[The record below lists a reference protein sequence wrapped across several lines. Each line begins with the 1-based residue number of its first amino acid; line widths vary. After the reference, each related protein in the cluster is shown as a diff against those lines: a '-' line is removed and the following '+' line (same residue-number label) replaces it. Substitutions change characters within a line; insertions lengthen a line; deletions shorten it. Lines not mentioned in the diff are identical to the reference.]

1 MNIKTGLTVREH
13 YFKCVRGHRPFSPP
27 QADERER
34 PKARIRPEHPAAKR
48 DAPLKGKTM
57 KLSDFNFD
65 LPSELIA
72 QKPSGVRGQ
81 DNLMLLG
88 RNDGKIQD
96 LRMDDLPD
104 LISPDTLMVFNNSKV
119 RRSRC
124 YGIKIVEDADESQ
137 KIEREFMFL
146 NQMSADLKIWHTM
159 VRNAKKIKPGNKY
172 CFNDGSVGTIIP
184 NERDE
189 GSEFRTISFDSPL
202 DDDWFLR
209 NGHIP
214 LPPYIRRE
222 DDDTD
227 SERYQT
233 IYAKETGSSACPT
246 AGLHFT
252 DEMFKRLDAKGI
264 ERCFLTLHVG
274 LGTFLPVRAE
284 NIEDHKMHEEVYTIP
299 FDTAEKINRAK
310 KEGRP
315 VLAVGTTSVRTLESA
330 SDEKGFVKGGSSST
344 HIFMYPGYKFKCVDQ
359 MFTNFHTPESTLIML
374 VSAFAGRENILNAY
388 SHAVDKK
395 YHFFSYGDCMLIK

>member
-1 MNIKTGLTVREH
+1 
-13 YFKCVRGHRPFSPP
+13 
-27 QADERER
+27 
-34 PKARIRPEHPAAKR
+34 
-48 DAPLKGKTM
+48 M
-57 KLSDFNFD
+57 KLSDFNFE
-65 LPSELIA
+65 LPPELIA

-81 DNLMLLG
+81 DRLMLLNRLSG
-88 RNDGKIQD
+88 EVTHLK
-96 LRMDDLPD
+96 MDDLPD
-104 LISPDTLMVFNNSKV
+104 LISSDTLMVFNNSKV

-124 YGIKIVEDADESQ
+124 YGIKMSEKDGQGGREQ
-137 KIEREFMFL
+137 EFMFL
-146 NQMSADLKIWHTM
+146 NQMTPDLKIWHTM
-159 VRNAKKIKPGNKY
+159 VKGAKKVKPGNHFTFK
-172 CFNDGSVGTIIP
+172 DGSIGEIIE
-184 NERDE
+184 NEGDE
-189 GSEFRTISFDSPL
+189 GSEFRTVKFEVSL
-202 DDDWFLR
+202 DDKWFEV

-233 IYAKETGSSACPT
+233 IYARETGSSACPT

-252 DEMFKRLDAKGI
+252 EKMFERLDAKKI
-264 ERCFLTLHVG
+264 ERCFVTLHVG

-299 FDTAEKINRAK
+299 FDVAEKINRAK

-315 VLAVGTTSVRTLESA
+315 ILAVGTTSVRTLESA
-330 SDEKGFVKGGSSST
+330 SDENGFVKAGSSATS
-344 HIFMYPGYKFKCVDQ
+344 IFMYPGYKFKCVNQ

-374 VSAFAGRENILNAY
+374 VSAFAGREHILNAY
-388 SHAVDKK
+388 EKAVEEK